1 MKKTISNILFAALV
15 VLAAASCHKE
25 LGSEAQSEGFRT
37 ITCYME
43 TPSDTKALGGITP
56 QWVEGAKIWISN
68 GTSSETVT
76 LAEGDITGNNKA
88 IISTSLTGTL
98 YAVYPASAQNGVTE
112 GKIGIKIPTST
123 DGGFE
128 NAHIAVAQGDGTLS
142 FKNAVT
148 ILKITT
154 EAATAAV
161 NVASTANISGE
172 FSVTYGATLTVA
184 AGTSPTK
191 SVTLTSSGAGDKY
204 VAIAPGAAFKAVTF
218 TAIKSANFWAAKT
231 STSSNTTAIN
241 TVYSVGG
248 VSGWTYTDN
257 GSLWA
262 QFSVSATKKVR
273 FAKGNL
279 QATYSSGSYTWA
291 FASNQYDYVGNAA
304 GNTSIGSH
312 DDNAKVDL
320 FGWTVKDKYSDG
332 IKQYGINTSETDSDY
347 GDSTSD
353 ELSDWET
360 LMGPGWSTLTGG
372 DSGEWCYLLD
382 TRIASTVD
390 GTADARYV
398 KATVCEKVGLIIFPD
413 VYTHPSGVT
422 APTNINTSGAF
433 FAGNTYDSSAW
444 SQMESAGCVF
454 LPAAG
459 IRGGSSVNGAG
470 DDGHYWSATPADSDS
485 AYLLYFVDGDFLPAD
500 SYNRSSGQ
508 SVRLVYSVSN

>member
-15 VLAAASCHKE
+15 VLAAASCQKE

-128 NAHIAVAQGDGTLS
+128 NAHIAVAKGDGTLS

-172 FSVTYGATLTVA
+172 FSVTYGESLTVE
-184 AGTSPTK
+184 AGSNPAR
-191 SVTLTSSGAGDKY
+191 SVTLTSSEAGAKF
-204 VAIAPGAAFKAVTF
+204 VAIAPDAAFNAVTF
-218 TAIKSANFWAAKT
+218 TAIKSATNWAAKT
-231 STSSNTTAIN
+231 STSSSTAAIN
-241 TVYSVGG
+241 TVYTVAD
-248 VSGWTYTDN
+248 VSSWTYTDDSN

-279 QATYSSGSYTWA
+279 QAMYSGGSYTWA

-332 IKQYGINTSETDSDY
+332 IKQYGINTSETASDY
-347 GDSTSD
+347 GDSASD
-353 ELSDWET
+353 ELSDWGT
-360 LMGPGWSTLTGG
+360 LMGSGWRTPTGG
-372 DSGEWCYLLD
+372 ESGEWYYLLN
-382 TRIASTVD
+382 TRSASTVD

-413 VYTHPSGVT
+413 VYIHPSGVT
-422 APTNINTSGAF
+422 APTNINTSDAF

-459 IRGGSSVNGAG
+459 IRGGSSVNGG
-470 DDGHYWSATPADSDS
+470 DGHYWSATPAGSDS
-485 AYLLYFVDGDFLPAD
+485 AYLLYFVDYDFSPAD
-500 SYNRSSGQ
+500 SYYRSSGQ